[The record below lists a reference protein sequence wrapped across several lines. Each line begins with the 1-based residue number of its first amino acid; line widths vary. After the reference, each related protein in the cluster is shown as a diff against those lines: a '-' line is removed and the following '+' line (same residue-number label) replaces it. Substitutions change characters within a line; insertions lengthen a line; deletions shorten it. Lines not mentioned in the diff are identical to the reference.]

1 VIQWT
6 LPSWL
11 SLDRAGHA
19 ADGERQVRTAR
30 EILKRFASQP
40 GVVLADEVGMGKT
53 YVALAVAVAAL
64 ADDSSAGPV
73 VVIAPPSVA
82 DKWVRE
88 WRKFVDSYLVDRP
101 VIRGPERAVRD
112 GLEFLRILDDDATE
126 RQQLVVLTHGA
137 MSELVKQD
145 RDEHRYVMLAVIQ
158 QALAG
163 RPGAGDLREL
173 VADRSPRLQLLPS
186 VDPELVRRLL
196 KVRPASWRKVLIDAG
211 ELAPD
216 DDDPVPKSLVD
227 ALAVPG
233 LNLAPVREA
242 VEVLPRKHGDTFE
255 KRLREATSQLRSAVR
270 GAVRDAYG
278 HLQLEAP
285 LLILDE
291 AHHLRNRKN
300 LFKLFVSEPTSAEG
314 EGPLFQM
321 FSRML
326 FLTATPFNLRHDE
339 LKNVLECFNAT
350 SGSDETCAV
359 DVTALSNRLDGCR
372 RDSQRLEASWR
383 RLRQE
388 HLAELSDDWW
398 DPAVPIEGIG
408 DPVRAVRSD
417 VEAVLDSFEGAKKLL
432 APWVIRHRRESS
444 RVRLPGDLILRHDR
458 DGDPLSPI
466 AGDLS
471 PPVGLEVQQSE
482 VLPFLL
488 ANRADAVVSKS
499 SQHRDQLRLVAV
511 GLSSSYDVV
520 WSTDAQD
527 LDQDDEL
534 DDDVPEPSPV
544 SDWYLQRLRKALPN
558 ADASARRHPKVEAT
572 AERAFQLWSQ
582 GEKVVVF
589 CFYRS
594 TGRALRRAISAKV
607 EQLLED
613 RAAAGGTTLAEQER
627 VSSDRLRKG
636 SAAFGVV
643 EDFVEKLLDQSSLE
657 GRERDRFLNL
667 VVSLLRTPIFRLRY
681 LDFGVGDEA
690 QMYSAALGADD
701 VSATSLAGRLRALR
715 QSLDDLPSIDS
726 REPLFEA
733 VERVQTGSSRIAG
746 DELGGASGAR
756 KPKRLYLANVRL
768 ANGEVA
774 QPVRERLLQ
783 AFNTPFFPDVLIAS
797 KVLAE
802 GVDLHQQCRHVIH
815 HDLDWNPAVLE
826 QRTGR
831 LDRIGSLASREGQ
844 PVVIYEPFIAGAQ
857 DERQYRVVVDRERW
871 FEVIMGS
878 VDAGPW
884 SGSTEPMSVPLPE
897 RLAEM
902 LRFDLQVSK
911 GEQHSSSGS
920 ME

>member
-1 VIQWT
+1 MIEWT
-6 LPSWL
+6 LPKWL

-64 ADDSSAGPV
+64 ANDPSAGPV

-101 VIRGPERAVRD
+101 VIRGPKRAVRD
-112 GLEFLRILDDDATE
+112 GLEFLRILDDDAAE

-145 RDEHRYVMLAVIQ
+145 RIEHRYVMLAVIR

-163 RPGAGDLREL
+163 RPGAGALREL
-173 VADRSPRLQLLPS
+173 VADRSPRLHLLPS

-196 KVRPASWRKVLIDAG
+196 EVKPGGWRKILIGAG

-233 LNLAPVREA
+233 LNLAPVRKA
-242 VEVLPRKHGDTFE
+242 VEALPRKHGDRFE
-255 KRLREATSQLRSAVR
+255 ERLRKATSQLRREVR
-270 GAVRDAYG
+270 GVVRNAYG

-300 LFKLFVSEPTSAEG
+300 LFELFASERRSTEG

-339 LKNVLECFNAT
+339 LINVLECFGST
-350 SGSDETCAV
+350 SESDGDCSVPVAKLAEQ
-359 DVTALSNRLDGCR
+359 LDGCQR
-372 RDSQRLEASWR
+372 ASQRLEASWR
-383 RLRQE
+383 RLRQDHVE
-388 HLAELSDDWW
+388 GLDENWW
-398 DPAVPIEGIG
+398 DPDVTIEGAAA
-408 DPVRAVRSD
+408 PVLTARSD
-417 VEAVLDSFEGAKKLL
+417 VEDVLRTFNDAKETLQ
-432 APWVIRHRRESS
+432 PWIIRHRRGSS
-444 RVRLPGDLILRHDR
+444 RVRLPGDLIRRDPTDVDR
-458 DGDPLSPI
+458 SVPDVRVQ
-466 AGDLS
+466 S
-471 PPVGLEVQQSE
+471 PPVGLGVPESD

-488 ANRADAVVSKS
+488 ANRADAVVPRNSE
-499 SQHRDQLRLVAV
+499 QRERLRLVAV

-520 WSTDAQD
+520 WSTGVQD

-534 DDDVPEPSPV
+534 DDDAPESSTV
-544 SDWYLQRLRKALPN
+544 SNWYLQELRRALPT
-558 ADASARRHPKVEAT
+558 DAASGRRHPKVEAT
-572 AERAFQLWSQ
+572 AERAFRLWEQ
-582 GEKVVVF
+582 GQKVVVF

-607 EQLLED
+607 EEWLVE
-613 RAAAGGTTLAEQER
+613 RALQCGTTLAEQER
-627 VSSDRLRKG
+627 VSGDRLRKG
-636 SAAFGVV
+636 GSAYNIV
-643 EDFVEKLLDQSSLE
+643 EGFVEELLDRSSLE
-657 GRERDRFLNL
+657 GRERERFLDL

-681 LDFGVGDEA
+681 LNFDAGDEA
-690 QMYSAALGADD
+690 QMYSHALGLAD
-701 VSATSLAGRLRALR
+701 SGATSLAGRLRALR
-715 QSLDDLPSIDS
+715 QSLNDLPSVES
-726 REPLFEA
+726 RELLFKA
-733 VERVQTGSSRIAG
+733 VESVQVGSSRIAG
-746 DELGGASGAR
+746 DEMGGGSR
-756 KPKRLYLANVRL
+756 SRDSKQLFLANVRL
-768 ANGEVA
+768 ANGEVSR
-774 QPVRERLLQ
+774 PRRERLLQ
-783 AFNTPFFPDVLIAS
+783 AFNTPFFPDILIAS
-797 KVLAE
+797 KVLGE

-831 LDRIGSLASREGQ
+831 LDRIGSLASREGE

-857 DERQYRVVVDRERW
+857 DERQYRVVMDRERW
-871 FEVIMGS
+871 FEAIMGS
-878 VDAGPW
+878 SITSAWGQMVDP
-884 SGSTEPMSVPLPE
+884 TDVPLPE
-897 RLAEM
+897 ALAEK
-902 LRFDLQVSK
+902 LRFNLEV
-911 GEQHSSSGS
+911 
-920 ME
+920 